1 METLWE
7 KVTQFFYKKPKML
20 LEGKDYRFI
29 DFTNSDI
36 TGIQILQG
44 EFAGVV
50 YHYGKARVQEAGEF
64 AKLQFGYTLVHSG
77 EHDIDELQ
85 NNEEFVTIMGDILTE
100 ILINQH
106 NEPTRTFNT
115 EEPDLQ

>member
-20 LEGKDYRFI
+20 LEGEDYRFI

-50 YHYGKARVQEAGEF
+50 YHYGKAKVQEAGEF
-64 AKLQFGYTLVHSG
+64 AKLQFGYTLVHPG
-77 EHDIDELQ
+77 KHDIDELQ